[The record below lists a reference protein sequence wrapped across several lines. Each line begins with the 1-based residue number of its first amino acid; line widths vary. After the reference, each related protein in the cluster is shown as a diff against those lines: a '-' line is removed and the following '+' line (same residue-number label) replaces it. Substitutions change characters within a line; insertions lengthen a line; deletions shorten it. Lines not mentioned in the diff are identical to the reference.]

1 MDMFCFRLAT
11 EWDLPGVVSMY
22 KAVIQHMPDNGI
34 FQ

>member
-22 KAVIQHMPDNGI
+22 KAAIQHMPDNGI